1 MGQEIE
7 RLNNLLIC
15 KKINIYFNLKNLE
28 TKKKKCFK
36 IKDKQNKQ
44 LIIIKNLNINAKN
57 MKNI

>member
-15 KKINIYFNLKNLE
+15 KKLIFILILKNLE